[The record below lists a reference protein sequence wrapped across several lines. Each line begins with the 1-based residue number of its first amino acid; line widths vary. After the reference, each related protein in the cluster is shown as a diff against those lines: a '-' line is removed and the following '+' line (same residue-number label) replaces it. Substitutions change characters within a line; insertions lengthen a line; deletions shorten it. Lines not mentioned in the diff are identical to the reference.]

1 MLRTYIDYVLL
12 ITMNYFKDYINALD
26 EFLQRLTEVGLRV
39 NAENLLFGQTETEYI
54 GFWAINNGARPL
66 LSKAEE
72 IKRQLLS

>member
-54 GFWAINNGARPL
+54 GF
-66 LSKAEE
+66 
-72 IKRQLLS
+72 